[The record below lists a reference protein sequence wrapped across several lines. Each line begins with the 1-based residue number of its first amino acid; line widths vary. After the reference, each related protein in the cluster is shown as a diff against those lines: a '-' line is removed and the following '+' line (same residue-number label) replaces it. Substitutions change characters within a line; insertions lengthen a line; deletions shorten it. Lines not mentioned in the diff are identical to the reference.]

1 MGSLRTANDFGDQRW
16 RIVEVKA
23 LIDDL
28 IDDEANRVHQRLV
41 LQREIALKLIHQER
55 LRRGA
60 IAWDSLN
67 CPSDG
72 VLKFG
77 VHLPAC
83 PSSLSHGRTAM
94 PVLGIMYWNNA
105 TFVAISQAID

>member
-1 MGSLRTANDFGDQRW
+1 MGSPRTANDFGDQRW
-16 RIVEVKA
+16 RIIEVKA

-28 IDDEANRVHQRLV
+28 IDNEANRVHQRLV
-41 LQREIALKLIHQER
+41 LQGEITLQLIHQER

-77 VHLPAC
+77 VHLLVC
-83 PSSLSHGRTAM
+83 PSSLSHSRTAM
-94 PVLGIMYWNNA
+94 
-105 TFVAISQAID
+105 